1 MNRAMNIVPVV
12 LAGMLAVAGSLA
24 QVQQVADSSYDARA
38 LKPAYLHAHPR
49 VLFDEAHRN
58 FHTSTGRYRPFAQLI
73 TSDGYRVTPNTQP
86 FSATSLEGYELLVI
100 ANAGCPGW
108 DSTSGPTASGFSAEE
123 IEAVHAWVDR
133 GGSLL
138 LIADHAPFGTCAEN
152 LAKRF
157 GVAMSK
163 GYTMDTLH
171 SDTVS
176 HNPTVLVYSRDNGL
190 LAEHPIT
197 RGRDSTERIERVIA
211 FTGQSLSGPPDGIP
225 FMMLSPSA
233 RDLPFRSFASPAERD
248 SAMAHATPAG
258 GRAQGVAFTT
268 NKGRV
273 VVLGEAAMLSAQ
285 VIKGPDGKVMFK
297 MGMNRE
303 GIDNR
308 QLALNIMHWLSHLLN

>member
-1 MNRAMNIVPVV
+1 MRVRPALLAAVV
-12 LAGMLAVAGSLA
+12 LAGAARA
-24 QVQQVADSSYDARA
+24 QVQQVADTSYDARA
-38 LKPAYLHAHPR
+38 FKPAYVRAHPR
-49 VLFDEAHRN
+49 VLFDEAHMN
-58 FHTSTGRYRPFAQLI
+58 FHTTGGRYKPFATLI
-73 TSDGYRVTPNTQP
+73 TSDGYRVTPNTRP
-86 FSATSLEGYELLVI
+86 FSAASLESYELLVI

-108 DSTSGPTASGFSAEE
+108 DSNTGPTAPGFSADE

-163 GYTMDTLH
+163 GYTMDTAH

-176 HNPTVLVYSRDNGL
+176 RNPTVLVYSRDNGL

-233 RDLPFRSFASPAERD
+233 RDLPFRTFAGAADRD

-258 GRAQGVAFTT
+258 GRAQGVAFSVGR
-268 NKGRV
+268 GRV
-273 VVLGEAAMLSAQ
+273 VMLGEAAMLSAQ
-285 VIKGPDGKVMFK
+285 VIKGPNGDVMFK